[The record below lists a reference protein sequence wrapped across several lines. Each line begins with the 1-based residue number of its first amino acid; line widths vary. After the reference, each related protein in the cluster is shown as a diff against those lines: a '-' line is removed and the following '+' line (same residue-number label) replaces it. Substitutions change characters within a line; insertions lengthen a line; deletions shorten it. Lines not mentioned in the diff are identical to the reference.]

1 MIISCPSCSAR
12 FTVDDSALGP
22 EGRKV
27 KCSKCGH
34 VWLQQPELAAPE
46 PAPDPPPAVAAAMRA
61 AEEDPAPVR
70 RRPPRAPV
78 REERRSGARG
88 MWILLVVVLAA
99 VLGGGYFFRNEIMTE
114 LPATEA
120 IFAAVGLG
128 PEAPYAGLDLIDV
141 VSKQEDAADGSK
153 ILKVTGKVINK
164 SDKPK
169 DVPELSG
176 RLYDEENREL
186 YRWTFKAPQPGRLLP
201 SEEVTFATQVKNPNV
216 KAAGL
221 TITFSEVKK
230 TAKP

>member
-34 VWLQQPELAAPE
+34 IWHQQPEPVALEPDPE
-46 PAPDPPPAVAAAMRA
+46 PPPAVAAALRA

-70 RRPPRAPV
+70 RRPRAAAPV
-78 REERRSGARG
+78 REKRRSGAAA
-88 MWILLVVVLAA
+88 MWILLIVILAGI
-99 VLGGGYFFRNEIMTE
+99 LGGGYVYRDRIMSE
-114 LPATEA
+114 LPATEP
-120 IFAAVGLG
+120 IFAAIGLG
-128 PEAPYAGLDLIDV
+128 PESPYAGLDLIGV
-141 VSKQEDAADGSK
+141 TSKQEDGPDGAK
-153 ILKVTGKVINK
+153 ILKITGKVVNS

-169 DVPELSG
+169 DVPGLSG

-186 YRWTFKAPQPGRLLP
+186 YRWSFKAPQPGRLLP
-201 SEEVTFATQVKNPNV
+201 SEEVAFATEVRNPNK

-221 TITFSEVKK
+221 TITFDEAKK
-230 TAKP
+230 PAK